1 MGYSNTSTKMT
12 TSFDSMFKFSNN
24 NKILLAMAPLIVLF
38 LYIGGKS
45 TIYISTLMIFLIY
58 ISEYLNIPPLTLI
71 SIWVGIF
78 LANISILFQG
88 LILVQHSII
97 NFILLMNITMSM
109 GLMGIWLTLQFSW
122 FTSKYSTIAT
132 LMERVLFAN
141 LIFPT
146 STLLTWCTVVVNGIE
161 SSPFYL
167 IGFLFIYY
175 FIYGLPQRSFKV
187 RSSKQVLS
195 TNDFIL
201 GRLDTGLMAFT
212 LVFFPPL
219 LYFSIYRF
227 TFFQSMD
234 HIVNVSLLLSSSGV
248 YLFLLSKYG
257 SLWWLLPNYWDQ
269 RLNIKKFD
277 SGNSS
282 NSNNNSILN
291 KSYSFIFGIGSTVKI
306 ICMLVLVGC
315 LEYRVLFNSVTFYSI
330 IQNLSP
336 RWGFI
341 VVTIGLYSF
350 STIFYFIFMGV
361 ESTFTNNTTT
371 TIPTYYQ
378 YILSLIASIFSI
390 SVSLML
396 SAPIYIYP
404 LSILSSLSIINFLFK
419 KRSISFLIFI
429 FSSCSFLIWFLNRNY
444 LFINYEFINS
454 YPLSNLSL
462 KTICVM
468 IVILF
473 ILSLLMVYTIG
484 HQVFPTIAI
493 SQSIVLTSL
502 EISLH
507 STYYTIYPTYL
518 IVLSST
524 LIIYLNSKLMENY
537 SITNNIGMIS
547 NSLMISKLFGLVFTP
562 LNENI
567 LACFMFTVLIY
578 WIYKP
583 PTFTTTPTASG
594 GTNSTAAS
602 VAAGSVTIGNVN
614 ITHSLMNKNLLYF
627 QIILAALVTFTFNRQ
642 ITIRLL
648 NLFFDTTESIDNN
661 GSVIFIASFL
671 LAFGISIIPIC
682 FRSISPLKR
691 FKNLNI
697 LILFT
702 SFLLLILN
710 PSTSNNSLIKS
721 NLLWTN
727 WFLLFS
733 LIIIII
739 GFGKRISISKSS
751 KLKLLFSI
759 GFGSG
764 IGIYVCLN
772 YFLKNSSNVNSSS
785 YYYYK
790 KVMGDSATG
799 GGGGGANE
807 ESMGMVDILLNLG
820 FISLFSM
827 VSYFIVEAQW
837 PSISSSGGGKNS
849 SNTMEAIYIMISV
862 IFSCQYYLLGRKYST
877 LRSQSI
883 LETTSLS
890 LMGLFIGI
898 NLLIAIYLKFHTKLS
913 VQHQLSTKSKS
924 QYNYYQSPIKK
935 PNPSST
941 NNNNNNNIG
950 QQQQNENNSFLQ
962 MNSWIYT
969 IGNWCCF
976 ISYALSIYIGY
987 LMNYSEKAVFILSP
1001 ILLLL
1006 VTDKGWLKKL
1016 LNQSHRYFPMVICLS
1031 VFLVITAFLNLTFN
1045 SPTINIITRNSW
1057 LYKYIGLDSSN
1068 SLIKIWWSLKNWL
1081 FFIWILPSI
1090 YNLNQY
1096 LYKQNEKLNVGSGSG
1111 RSGSNNKIKFSFSLF
1126 FFLPTSI
1133 ISSLL
1138 SDIVSIQLLSLITLI
1153 GLTIQKYKTLKIENK
1168 GNQLI

>member
-24 NKILLAMAPLIVLF
+24 NKILLAMIPLILLF

-58 ISEYLNIPPLTLI
+58 ISEYLNVPPLTLI

-78 LANISILFQG
+78 LANVSILFQG

-201 GRLDTGLMAFT
+201 GRLDSALMAIT
-212 LVFFPPL
+212 VLFFPPL
-219 LYFSIYRF
+219 LYYSIYRF
-227 TFFQSMD
+227 TFFQSID
-234 HIVNVSLLLSSSGV
+234 HIVNVLLLLSSSGV

-277 SGNSS
+277 SGNST
-282 NSNNNSILN
+282 SNNNSILN
-291 KSYSFIFGIGSTVKI
+291 KSYSFIFGIGSTAKI
-306 ICMLVLVGC
+306 ICMLILVGC

-330 IQNLSP
+330 VQNLSP

-371 TIPTYYQ
+371 TISTSYQ
-378 YILSLIASIFSI
+378 YILSFIASIFSI
-390 SVSLML
+390 SISLML
-396 SAPIYIYP
+396 STPIYIYP
-404 LSILSSLSIINFLFK
+404 FSILASLSIINFLFK

-429 FSSCSFLIWFLNRNY
+429 VSSCIFLIWFINRNY

-462 KTICVM
+462 KTICIM

-484 HQVFPTIAI
+484 HQIFPTVAI
-493 SQSIVLTSL
+493 SQSILLTSL

-518 IVLSST
+518 IVLSSL
-524 LIIYLNSKLMENY
+524 LIIYLNLKLIENC

-583 PTFTTTPTASG
+583 PTFTTTPTGANPTASG
-594 GTNSTAAS
+594 
-602 VAAGSVTIGNVN
+602 VTIGNVN
-614 ITHSLMNKNLLYF
+614 ITHSLMNKNLLYL
-627 QIILAALVTFTFNRQ
+627 QIVLAALVTFTFNRQ

-648 NLFFDTTESIDNN
+648 NLFLDTTESINNN
-661 GSVIFIASFL
+661 GSVVFIASFL

-691 FKNLNI
+691 FKNLNV

-710 PSTSNNSLIKS
+710 PSTSNSLIKS

-733 LIIIII
+733 LIIITI
-739 GFGKRISISKSS
+739 GFGKRVSISKSS

-790 KVMGDSATG
+790 KVIGESTTTTTTFG
-799 GGGGGANE
+799 GNE
-807 ESMGMVDILLNLG
+807 ESMGMIDILLNLG

-837 PSISSSGGGKNS
+837 PSISSGKNS
-849 SNTMEAIYIMISV
+849 SSTMEAIYIIISV

-877 LRSQSI
+877 LRSASI

-913 VQHQLSTKSKS
+913 IQHQLSTKTKS

-935 PNPSST
+935 SNPSST
-941 NNNNNNNIG
+941 ANNSN
-950 QQQQNENNSFLQ
+950 QQQQNESNSFLQ
-962 MNSWIYT
+962 LNSWIYT
-969 IGNWCCF
+969 IGNWCCL
-976 ISYALSIYIGY
+976 ISYVLSIYIGY

-1016 LNQSHRYFPMVICLS
+1016 LNQSHRYFPMVISLS
-1031 VFLVITAFLNLTFN
+1031 VYLLITAFLKLTVN
-1045 SPTINIITRNSW
+1045 SPTINIITKNSW
-1057 LYKYIGLDSSN
+1057 LYKYVGLDSSN
-1068 SLIKIWWSLKNWL
+1068 SLINIWWSLKNWTFL
-1081 FFIWILPSI
+1081 IWTLPSI
-1090 YNLNQY
+1090 YNLNLH
-1096 LYKQNEKLNVGSGSG
+1096 LYKQNEKLNVGSGG
-1111 RSGSNNKIKFSFSLF
+1111 RSGGSNNNNKIKFSFSLF

-1133 ISSLL
+1133 LSSLF
-1138 SDIVSIQLLSLITLI
+1138 SDIVPIQLLSIITLV

>member
-1 MGYSNTSTKMT
+1 MT

-24 NKILLAMAPLIVLF
+24 NKILLAMIPLILLF

-58 ISEYLNIPPLTLI
+58 ISEYLNVPPLTLI

-88 LILVQHSII
+88 FILVQHSII
-97 NFILLMNITMSM
+97 NFILLMNITMAM

-132 LMERVLFAN
+132 LMERVLFGN

-201 GRLDTGLMAFT
+201 GRLDSGLMAFT
-212 LVFFPPL
+212 VIFFPPL
-219 LYFSIYRF
+219 LYYSIYRF

-234 HIVNVSLLLSSSGV
+234 HIVNVLLLLSSSGV

-282 NSNNNSILN
+282 NNSNSILN
-291 KSYSFIFGIGSTVKI
+291 KSYSFIFRIGNTVKI

-315 LEYRVLFNSVTFYSI
+315 LEYRVLFNSVTFYSLV
-330 IQNLSP
+330 QNLSP

-378 YILSLIASIFSI
+378 YILSFIASIFSI
-390 SVSLML
+390 SISLML
-396 SAPIYIYP
+396 STPIYIYP
-404 LSILSSLSIINFLFK
+404 FSILASLSIINFLFK
-419 KRSISFLIFI
+419 KKSISFLIFI
-429 FSSCSFLIWFLNRNY
+429 VSSCIFLIWFINRNY

-462 KTICVM
+462 KTICIMV
-468 IVILF
+468 VILF

-493 SQSIVLTSL
+493 SQSIILTSL

-518 IVLSST
+518 IVLSSL
-524 LIIYLNSKLMENY
+524 LIIYLNSKLMENN

-583 PTFTTTPTASG
+583 PTFTTTPTTN
-594 GTNSTAAS
+594 GTNSTS
-602 VAAGSVTIGNVN
+602 TTNGVTIGNVN
-614 ITHSLMNKNLLYF
+614 ITHSLMNKNLLYL
-627 QIILAALVTFTFNRQ
+627 QIILSALVTFSFNRQ

-648 NLFFDTTESIDNN
+648 NLFLDTTESINNN

-691 FKNLNI
+691 FKNLNV

-710 PSTSNNSLIKS
+710 PSTSSNSLIKS

-739 GFGKRISISKSS
+739 GFGKRVSISKSS

-772 YFLKNSSNVNSSS
+772 YFLKNSSNSSS
-785 YYYYK
+785 YYYYYK
-790 KVMGDSATG
+790 KVMGENAIT
-799 GGGGGANE
+799 NE
-807 ESMGMVDILLNLG
+807 ESMGMIDILLNLG

-837 PSISSSGGGKNS
+837 PSISNSGKNS
-849 SNTMEAIYIMISV
+849 SSTMEAIYIMISV
-862 IFSCQYYLLGRKYST
+862 IFSGQYYLLGRKYST
-877 LRSQSI
+877 IRSQSI

-898 NLLIAIYLKFHTKLS
+898 NLLISIYLKFHTKIS
-913 VQHQLSTKSKS
+913 VQHQLSTKTKS

-935 PNPSST
+935 PNPST
-941 NNNNNNNIG
+941 NNNNNNNTHNNSNNIN
-950 QQQQNENNSFLQ
+950 QQQENNSFLQ
-962 MNSWIYT
+962 LNSWIYT
-969 IGNWCCF
+969 IGNWCCL
-976 ISYALSIYIGY
+976 ISYILSIYIGY

-1016 LNQSHRYFPMVICLS
+1016 LNQSHRYFPMVISLS
-1031 VFLVITAFLNLTFN
+1031 VFLAITSLLNLTVN
-1045 SPTINIITRNSW
+1045 SPTINIITKNSW
-1057 LYKYIGLDSSN
+1057 LYKYIGLDGSN

-1090 YNLNQY
+1090 YNLNLY
-1096 LYKQNEKLNVGSGSG
+1096 LYKQNEKLNIGGG
-1111 RSGSNNKIKFSFSLF
+1111 KSGSNNKIKFSFSLF

-1133 ISSLL
+1133 LSSLF
-1138 SDIVSIQLLSLITLI
+1138 SDIVPIQLLSLITLI

>member
-1 MGYSNTSTKMT
+1 MGYTNTSTKMT

-24 NKILLAMAPLIVLF
+24 NKILLSMIPLILLF
-38 LYIGGKS
+38 LYIGGKN
-45 TIYISTLMIFLIY
+45 TIYISTMMIFLIY
-58 ISEYLNIPPLTLI
+58 ISEYLNSPPLTLI

-78 LANISILFQG
+78 LANLSILFQG

-97 NFILLMNITMSM
+97 NFILLMNIMMSM

-122 FTSKYSTIAT
+122 FTSKYSVVAT
-132 LMERVLFAN
+132 LMERVLFGN
-141 LIFPT
+141 LMFPT

-161 SSPFYL
+161 ASPFYL

-201 GRLDTGLMAFT
+201 GRLDTGLMAIT
-212 LVFFPPL
+212 VIFFPPL
-219 LYFSIYRF
+219 LYYSIYHYV
-227 TFFQSMD
+227 FFQSMD
-234 HIVNVSLLLSSSGV
+234 HIVNILLLLSSSGV
-248 YLFLLSKYG
+248 YLFILSKYG

-269 RLNIKKFD
+269 RLNIKKYD

-282 NSNNNSILN
+282 NSNSNSNSNSISNSNSNSILN

-315 LEYRVLFNSVTFYSI
+315 LEYRVLFNSVTFYSAV
-330 IQNLSP
+330 QNLSP

-361 ESTFTNNTTT
+361 ESTFSNNTVT

-378 YILSLIASIFSI
+378 YVLSFIASLFSI
-390 SVSLML
+390 SISLIL
-396 SAPIYIYP
+396 STPIYIYP
-404 LSILSSLSIINFLFK
+404 FSILASLSIINFLFK

-429 FSSCSFLIWFLNRNY
+429 VSSCIFLIWFINRNY

-454 YPLSNLSL
+454 YPVSNLSL
-462 KTICVM
+462 KTICIM

-484 HQVFPTIAI
+484 HQVFPTVTI
-493 SQSIVLTSL
+493 SQSILLTSL

-507 STYYTIYPTYL
+507 STKYSIYPTYL
-518 IVLSST
+518 IVVSSL
-524 LIIYLNSKLMENY
+524 LIIYLNTRLMENN

-583 PTFTTTPTASG
+583 PTFTTTSTPTAG
-594 GTNSTAAS
+594 GTNSNGVS
-602 VAAGSVTIGNVN
+602 VGNVN
-614 ITHSLMNKNLLYF
+614 ITHSLMNKNLLYL
-627 QIILAALVTFTFNRQ
+627 QIGLAALVSFTFNKQ

-648 NLFFDTTESIDNN
+648 NLFLDTSDSENN
-661 GSVIFIASFL
+661 NNSVIFIASFL
-671 LAFGISIIPIC
+671 LTFGISIIPIC

-691 FKNLNI
+691 FKNLNV

-710 PSTSNNSLIKS
+710 QSTINSLNKS

-739 GFGKRISISKSS
+739 GFGKRVSISKSS

-772 YFLKNSSNVNSSS
+772 YFLKNSSSINPSS
-785 YYYYK
+785 YYYK
-790 KVMGDSATG
+790 KVVGDYS
-799 GGGGGANE
+799 NE
-807 ESMGMVDILLNLG
+807 ESIGMVDILLNLG
-820 FISLFSM
+820 FVSLFSM
-827 VSYFIVEAQW
+827 VSYFIAEAQW
-837 PSISSSGGGKNS
+837 PSISSSGKNS
-849 SNTMEAIYIMISV
+849 GSSMEAIYIMITV
-862 IFSCQYYLLGRKYST
+862 IFNCLYYLLGKKYST

-890 LMGLFIGI
+890 LIGLFVGI

-913 VQHQLSTKSKS
+913 VQHQLSTKTKS

-935 PNPSST
+935 ANHSST
-941 NNNNNNNIG
+941 NNNNLN
-950 QQQQNENNSFLQ
+950 QQHESNSFLQ
-962 MNSWIYT
+962 LNSWIYT
-969 IGNWCCF
+969 IGNWCCL
-976 ISYALSIYIGY
+976 ISYGLSIYIGY

-1006 VTDKGWLKKL
+1006 VTDKGWLKKI
-1016 LNQSHRYFPMVICLS
+1016 LNQSHRYFPMVFSLS
-1031 VFLVITAFLNLTFN
+1031 VFLAVTSLLILTIN
-1045 SPTINIITRNSW
+1045 SPTINIITKSSW
-1057 LYKYIGLDSSN
+1057 LFKYVGLASSN

-1090 YNLNQY
+1090 YNLNLY
-1096 LYKQNEKLNVGSGSG
+1096 LYKQNEKLNVGSS
-1111 RSGSNNKIKFSFSLF
+1111 RSASNNKIKLSFSLF
-1126 FFLPTSI
+1126 YFLPTSI
-1133 ISSLL
+1133 ISSLF

-1153 GLTIQKYKTLKIENK
+1153 GLTIQRYKILKIENK

>member
-24 NKILLAMAPLIVLF
+24 NKILLAMIPLILLF

-58 ISEYLNIPPLTLI
+58 ISEYLNVPPLTLI

-78 LANISILFQG
+78 LANVSILFQG

-201 GRLDTGLMAFT
+201 GRLDSALMAIT
-212 LVFFPPL
+212 VLFFPPL
-219 LYFSIYRF
+219 LYYSIYRF

-234 HIVNVSLLLSSSGV
+234 HIVNVLLLLSSSGV

-277 SGNSS
+277 SGNSTGNNN
-282 NSNNNSILN
+282 NSNSILN
-291 KSYSFIFGIGSTVKI
+291 KSYSFIFGIGSTAKI
-306 ICMLVLVGC
+306 ICMLILVGC

-330 IQNLSP
+330 VQNLSP

-371 TIPTYYQ
+371 TIPTSYQ
-378 YILSLIASIFSI
+378 YILSFIASIFSI
-390 SVSLML
+390 SISLML
-396 SAPIYIYP
+396 STPIYIYP
-404 LSILSSLSIINFLFK
+404 FSILASLSIINFLFK

-429 FSSCSFLIWFLNRNY
+429 VSSCIFLIWFINRNY

-462 KTICVM
+462 KTICIM

-484 HQVFPTIAI
+484 HQIFPTVAI
-493 SQSIVLTSL
+493 SQSILLTSL

-518 IVLSST
+518 IVLSSL
-524 LIIYLNSKLMENY
+524 LIIYLNFKLMENY

-567 LACFMFTVLIY
+567 LACFMFTLLIY

-583 PTFTTTPTASG
+583 PTFTTTPTGANPTASG
-594 GTNSTAAS
+594 G
-602 VAAGSVTIGNVN
+602 VTIGNVN
-614 ITHSLMNKNLLYF
+614 ITHSLMNKNLLYL
-627 QIILAALVTFTFNRQ
+627 QIVLAALVTFTFNRQ

-648 NLFFDTTESIDNN
+648 NLFLDTTESINNN

-691 FKNLNI
+691 FKNLNV

-710 PSTSNNSLIKS
+710 PSTSNSLIKS

-733 LIIIII
+733 LIIITI
-739 GFGKRISISKSS
+739 GFGKRVSISKSS

-790 KVMGDSATG
+790 KVIGESITTTTTG
-799 GGGGGANE
+799 GNE
-807 ESMGMVDILLNLG
+807 ESMGMIDILLNLG
-820 FISLFSM
+820 FVSLFSM

-837 PSISSSGGGKNS
+837 PSISSSGKNS
-849 SNTMEAIYIMISV
+849 SNTMEAIYIMIPV

-877 LRSQSI
+877 LRSASI

-913 VQHQLSTKSKS
+913 VQHQLSTKTKS

-935 PNPSST
+935 SNPSST
-941 NNNNNNNIG
+941 ANNSNQ
-950 QQQQNENNSFLQ
+950 QQQQNESNSFLQ
-962 MNSWIYT
+962 LNSWIYT
-969 IGNWCCF
+969 IGNWCCL
-976 ISYALSIYIGY
+976 ISYVLSIYIGY

-1016 LNQSHRYFPMVICLS
+1016 LNQSHRYFPMVISLS
-1031 VFLVITAFLNLTFN
+1031 VYLVITAFLNLTVN
-1045 SPTINIITRNSW
+1045 SPTINIITKNSW
-1057 LYKYIGLDSSN
+1057 LYKYVGLDSSN
-1068 SLIKIWWSLKNWL
+1068 SLINIWWSVKNWTFL
-1081 FFIWILPSI
+1081 IWILPSI
-1090 YNLNQY
+1090 YNLNLH
-1096 LYKQNEKLNVGSGSG
+1096 LYKQNEKLNVGSGG
-1111 RSGSNNKIKFSFSLF
+1111 RSGGSNNNKIKFSFSLF

-1133 ISSLL
+1133 LSSLF
-1138 SDIVSIQLLSLITLI
+1138 SDIVPIQLLSIITLV